1 MLPKF
6 KTVLIVFAI
15 ILILLLIPL
24 LAMQFTDEVHWTVFD
39 FIVAGVLLF
48 TTGLVIQ
55 FVLKKVKNTKHRIL
69 ICVIILI
76 LLFLLWA
83 ELAVGIFGS
92 AVAGN

>member
-15 ILILLLIPL
+15 VFILLLIPL

-39 FIVAGVLLF
+39 FIIAGVLLF

-69 ICVIILI
+69 ICGIILI

>member
-15 ILILLLIPL
+15 VFILLLIPL
-24 LAMQFTDEVHWTVFD
+24 LAMQCTDEVHWTVFD
-39 FIVAGVLLF
+39 FIIAGVLLF

-69 ICVIILI
+69 ICGIILI

>member
-15 ILILLLIPL
+15 VLILLLIPL

-39 FIVAGVLLF
+39 FIIAGVLLF

-69 ICVIILI
+69 ICGIILI

>member
-39 FIVAGVLLF
+39 FSVAGVLLF

-69 ICVIILI
+69 ICGIILI